1 MGILFLLLQV
11 YYAHLAS
18 VRFEHSVSWIT
29 WKYKGDQDISDQNT
43 LVTQCWYRIH
53 WNTLVIRISYIKD
66 SGHFLEKINSLGCIP
81 DNAILVTADVVG
93 LYSSISLQAGLNAL
107 KEALDKRR
115 LKKIPTDDLIKMA
128 EFVLCNN
135 FFEFNSDTFQQ
146 ISGTDIGT
154 KFALPYTC
162 IYMNQVEQKFLATQI
177 NQPLIWLRYID
188 DIFLYGLKGKKN

>member
-1 MGILFLLLQV
+1 MES
-11 YYAHLAS
+11 A
-18 VRFEHSVSWIT
+18 
-29 WKYKGDQDISDQNT
+29 K
-43 LVTQCWYRIH
+43 
-53 WNTLVIRISYIKD
+53 SYIKD
-66 SGHFLEKINSLGCIP
+66 SGHFLEKINTLGCIP
-81 DNAILVTADVVG
+81 DNAILVTAVVVG

-107 KEALDKRR
+107 KEALDKRH
-115 LKKIPTDDLIKMA
+115 LKKIPTDDFIKMA

-177 NQPLIWLRYID
+177 NQPLIWLRYIN
-188 DIFLYGLKGKKN
+188 DIFFIWAHGENELEKLMSSFNSFTPNLKFTYESSEKDTSFFDLKSSLVSLSFNKYRLAYKTQ